1 MKTRNELQRS
11 SIRTGLALAL
21 ALAMYAPSARA
32 NVYATNIKLN
42 GSLASAT
49 NVQSGLAISY
59 ILNEPA
65 TLGTTI
71 RIFSGPTVVNIMSIP
86 SGRVGTLMGLNT
98 VFWGGTNS
106 LGAILPAGTNGI
118 PYSVSIT
125 PAANGFPVW
134 TQTSVDTNSGMPAN
148 YPLGI
153 DINRNANSPYYGR
166 VVMGCASAG
175 PNTNTPDAAK
185 LIGLF
190 KMNADGSQADEG
202 WFGYAGY
209 ILNDAGGAATG
220 QMNNGASAGQ
230 TALGYN
236 PMKIRIG
243 DDDRIY
249 WIDNSDYG
257 AIIATDMQATTNQV
271 VISEGTFGGSALG
284 GPYNY
289 ENNPDIGDLSTGFQ
303 EFDVAFTTTTNAAL
317 FLCDNDYPNWGVWM
331 YHLTNAV
338 AGAGLVADPNDT
350 VGTQVM
356 QTGGDVSLV
365 TSGGCMVD
373 NALDIFVGQDRNNI
387 NSLYDVVMFTNW
399 NGGVLPPEPQQPGGG
414 AFDFVMGASPGQ
426 VYWGFGDS
434 LNSANQVALNDPT
447 FEGLR
452 DVVIDSRANPKFVA
466 CPCSTGS
473 AGLTNQGGIRV
484 LNAVNNYGK
493 GFRGTVGDQAGQ
505 VVTVTNGSGVVI
517 QTLTNV
523 DIGQAYTCAAWD
535 NVGNLYA
542 ASTTRNV
549 WRVWSPPGPNTNTTV
564 AVAQVTLIPPPTI
577 TGLTA
582 NGTTV
587 TIGFTGPTNSLA
599 TAFSLYSSG
608 SVTEPFTLAGG
619 AAISALTPPGTFK
632 AVIAPSGSTQC
643 YQVYGP

>member
-1 MKTRNELQRS
+1 M
-11 SIRTGLALAL
+11 LALATFT
-21 ALAMYAPSARA
+21 PSAHA

-42 GSLASAT
+42 GSLTSAT
-49 NVQSGLAISY
+49 NVQSGLTISY

-71 RIFSGPTVVNIMSIP
+71 KILSGATVVDTIRIAYN
-86 SGRVGTLMGLNT
+86 GAGTLMGLNT

-106 LGAILPAGTNGI
+106 LGAKIPAGTNGI
-118 PYSVSIT
+118 PYTVSIT
-125 PAANGFPVW
+125 PAATGYPIW
-134 TQTSVDTNSGMPAN
+134 TQTSIDTNPGMPAN
-148 YPLGI
+148 FPLGI
-153 DINRNANSPYYGR
+153 DVNKNTNSPFYGR
-166 VVMGCASAG
+166 VVMGCASTG
-175 PNTNTPDAAK
+175 PNATTPDAAK
-185 LIGLF
+185 MIGLF

-209 ILNDAGGAATG
+209 TMCDAGGTATG
-220 QMNNGASAGQ
+220 EMNNGAGGGQ
-230 TALGYN
+230 TSAGYN

-249 WIDNSDYG
+249 WVDNSDYG

-271 VISEGTFGGSALG
+271 VISEGPFGGSALG

-289 ENNPDIGDLSTGFQ
+289 SGNPDIGDLAAGFQ
-303 EFDVAFTTTTNAAL
+303 EFDVTCGITTPYAAL
-317 FLCDNDYPNWGVWM
+317 YLPDNDYPNWGVWM

-338 AGAGLVADPNDT
+338 AGAGLVADPNDI
-350 VGTQVM
+350 VGIQAAE
-356 QTGGDVSLV
+356 TGGDISLV

-387 NSLYDVVMFTNW
+387 NSLYDAMVFTNW
-399 NGGVLPPEPQQPGGG
+399 NGGVLPPEPQDPSSLG
-414 AFDFVMGASPGQ
+414 AFGYVMGASAGQ

-434 LNSANQVALNDPT
+434 LNSQNQVALSDST

-473 AGLTNQGGIRV
+473 QSTPGIRV
-484 LNAVNNYGK
+484 LNATNNVGK
-493 GFRGTVGDQAGQ
+493 TFWGTVGDVAGQ
-505 VVTVTNGSGVVI
+505 LVTVTNGSGTVI
-517 QTLTNV
+517 QTLTNI
-523 DIGQAYTCAAWD
+523 DWGTAYTCAAWD

-542 ASTTRNV
+542 ASTTTNR

-577 TGLTA
+577 TSITDS
-582 NGTTV
+582 GTSV
-587 TIGFTGPTNSLA
+587 TIGFSGPTNALA

-608 SVTEPFTLAGG
+608 SVTTPFTVAGSV
-619 AAISALTPPGTFK
+619 AISALSPPGSFK
-632 AVIAPSGSTQC
+632 AVIGTSGSTQY

>member
-1 MKTRNELQRS
+1 MKSRNHPQRS
-11 SIRTGLALAL
+11 SIITGLALAL
-21 ALAMYAPSARA
+21 ALEMYAPSARA
-32 NVYATNIKLN
+32 NVYATNIRLN
-42 GSLASAT
+42 GSLTSAT
-49 NVQSGLAISY
+49 NVQSGLKISY

-71 RIFSGPTVVNIMSIP
+71 KILSGATVFDTIGIP
-86 SGRVGTLMGLNT
+86 SGGAGTLRGLNT

-106 LGAILPAGTNGI
+106 LGARAPAGTNGI
-118 PYSVSIT
+118 RYSVSIT
-125 PAANGFPVW
+125 PAASGYPIW
-134 TQTSVDTNSGMPAN
+134 TQTSIDTNPGKPAN

-153 DINRNANSPYYGR
+153 DVDKNTNSPYYGR
-166 VVMGCASAG
+166 VIMGCASTG
-175 PNTNTPDAAK
+175 PNTNTPEASK
-185 LIGLF
+185 MIGLF

-209 ILNDAGGAATG
+209 TMNDAGGTATG

-230 TALGYN
+230 TGLGYN

-249 WIDNSDYG
+249 WVDNSDYG
-257 AIIATDMQATTNQV
+257 AILATDMQATTNQV

-289 ENNPDIGDLSTGFQ
+289 ENNPDISDLSAGFQ

-317 FLCDNDYPNWGVWM
+317 FLCDNDYPNWGIWM
-331 YHLTNAV
+331 YRLTNAV

-350 VGTQVM
+350 VGTQVV

-373 NALDIFVGQDRNNI
+373 NALDVFVGQDRNNI

-399 NGGVLPPEPQQPGGG
+399 NGGVLPPEPQQYGGG
-414 AFDFVMGASPGQ
+414 AFNFVMGASPGQ
-426 VYWGFGDS
+426 VAWGFGDS
-434 LNSANQVALNDPT
+434 LDSANQVALNDST

-466 CPCSTGS
+466 CPCSVGS
-473 AGLTNQGGIRV
+473 QSTPGIRV
-484 LNAVNNYGK
+484 LNAVTNYGK
-493 GFRGTVGDQAGQ
+493 AFWGTVGDQAGQ

-517 QTLTNV
+517 QTLTNI
-523 DIGQAYTCAAWD
+523 DWGQAYTCAAWD

-577 TGLTA
+577 TGITA

-587 TIGFTGPTNSLA
+587 AIDFTGPTNALA

-608 SVTEPFTLAGG
+608 SVTAPFTVAGS

-632 AVIAPSGSTQC
+632 AVIAPSGSTQY

>member
-1 MKTRNELQRS
+1 MIPRKHPLRS
-11 SIRTGLALAL
+11 STITGLALAL
-21 ALAMYAPSARA
+21 ALAIHAPSARA

-42 GSLASAT
+42 GSLTSAT
-49 NVQSGLAISY
+49 NVQTGLTISY

-71 RIFSGPTVVNIMSIP
+71 RILSGATVVNTISIP
-86 SGRVGTLMGLNT
+86 SGEAGTLMGLNT

-106 LGAILPAGTNGI
+106 LGAKLPAGTNGI
-118 PYSVSIT
+118 PYTVSIT
-125 PAANGFPVW
+125 PAASGYPMW
-134 TQTSVDTNSGMPAN
+134 TQTSIDSSAGMPAN

-153 DINRNANSPYYGR
+153 DVDKNTNSPYYGR
-166 VVMGCASAG
+166 VVMGCASTG
-175 PNTNTPDAAK
+175 SNTNTPAASK
-185 LIGLF
+185 MIGLF

-209 ILNDAGGAATG
+209 TLNDAGGAATG

-289 ENNPDIGDLSTGFQ
+289 ENNPDIGDLSAGFQ

-317 FLCDNDYPNWGVWM
+317 FLCDNDYPNWGIWM

-350 VGTQVM
+350 VGTQVV

-414 AFDFVMGASPGQ
+414 AFNFVMGASPGQ
-426 VYWGFGDS
+426 VAWGFGDS
-434 LNSANQVALNDPT
+434 LDSANQVALNDST

-466 CPCSTGS
+466 CPCSVGS
-473 AGLTNQGGIRV
+473 QSTPGIRV
-484 LNAVNNYGK
+484 LNAVTNYGK
-493 GFRGTVGDQAGQ
+493 TFWGTVGDQAGQ

-517 QTLTNV
+517 QTLTNI
-523 DIGQAYTCAAWD
+523 DWGQAYTCAAWD

-564 AVAQVTLIPPPTI
+564 AVAQATLIPPPTI
-577 TGLTA
+577 TGITDD
-582 NGTTV
+582 GTTL
-587 TIGFTGPTNSLA
+587 TIGFTGPTNALP

-608 SVTEPFTLAGG
+608 TLTTPFTVAGG
-619 AAISALTPPGTFK
+619 ATISALTAPGNFK
-632 AVIAPSGSTQC
+632 AVIAPNGSTQF